1 MSEEQKRQLQQ
12 QLWAICNLLR
22 GRMAGD
28 EYRDYILGFIFYK
41 FLSERLLTMAQEAM
55 AGEELDYTQLDP
67 AKTDDAEIIEAIKE
81 EAVDTLGYHLNPDQL
96 FSAIA
101 KQIHDDKEAFIL
113 GHLGQVLRDIE
124 NSTRGHESEADFVHL
139 FEDMDLNSSKL
150 GKTPDERNKIIRD
163 ILGRLD
169 EIDFRLNEIDVD
181 VLGDSY
187 EYLISNFASDAGK
200 KAGEFYTPQK
210 ISEILARAVAMGKDN
225 LKSVYDPTCGS
236 GSLLLRVAKQVNK
249 VGRFYG
255 QEFNR
260 TTFNLAR
267 MNMILHGVH
276 YKDFDIKQDD
286 TLERPQHL
294 ESRFEAIVA
303 NPPFS
308 LDWSANPLLL
318 NDDRFSSYGKLAPK
332 SKADMA
338 FIQHM
343 LFQLDDNG
351 TAAVVVPHGVLFR
364 GSSEGHIRKHIIAEM
379 NALDAVIGLPQNL
392 FFGTG
397 IPAAILVFKKC
408 REDSEHV
415 LFIDASAE
423 FDRGKNQNTLTDA
436 NVEKIISTLSS
447 RKTIDKYS
455 YLAPLSEIAENDYN
469 LNIPRYVDTFEE
481 EEEIDLKVVREQRQI
496 LEKELADLEAEMA
509 GYLKELNYG
518 S

>member
-22 GRMAGD
+22 GRMAAD
-28 EYRDYILGFIFYK
+28 EFRDYILGFIFYK
-41 FLSERLLTMAQEAM
+41 FLSERLYQIAQDALSEDH
-55 AGEELDYTQLDP
+55 LDYVLLSETSSEH
-67 AKTDDAEIIEAIKE
+67 AEIIEAVKE
-81 EAVDTLGYHLNPDQL
+81 EAIDTLGYHLKPKQL
-96 FSAIA
+96 FGYIA
-101 KQIHDDKEAFIL
+101 AQIKGDKTSFIL
-113 GHLGQVLRDIE
+113 GDLQAVLRDIE
-124 NSTRGHESEADFVHL
+124 ESTRGHESEADFVHL

-150 GKTPDERNKIIRD
+150 GKTPDDRNKIISE
-163 ILGRLD
+163 ILIKLD
-169 EIDFRLNEIDVD
+169 DIDFRLDELDAD

-210 ISEILARAVAMGKDN
+210 VSEILARAVALGKDN
-225 LKSVYDPTCGS
+225 LKSVYDMTCGS
-236 GSLLLRVAKQVNK
+236 GSLLLRVAKQVKK

-294 ESRFEAIVA
+294 DLRFEAIVA

-308 LDWSANPLLL
+308 LEWSANPLLL
-318 NDDRFSSYGKLAPK
+318 NDDRFSPYGKLAPK

-364 GSSEGHIRKHIIAEM
+364 GSSEGHIREHIIREM
-379 NALDAVIGLPQNL
+379 NALDAVIGLPENL

-408 REDSEHV
+408 REDSYNV
-415 LFIDASAE
+415 LFIDASSE
-423 FDRGKNQNTLTDA
+423 YEKGKNQNNLLPEHVD
-436 NVEKIISTLSS
+436 KIISTLSS
-447 RKTIDKYS
+447 RETIEKYS
-455 YLAPLSEIAENDYN
+455 YLAPRSQIAENDYN
-469 LNIPRYVDTFEE
+469 LNIPRYVNTFEE
-481 EEEIDLKVVREQRQI
+481 EEEIDLLEVLAEREAIEQRV
-496 LEKELADLEAEMA
+496 EELNGKMAE
-509 GYLKELNYG
+509 YLKELNYG

>member
-12 QLWAICNLLR
+12 QLWGICNLLR

-41 FLSERLLTMAQEAM
+41 FLSERLLTMAQEVL
-55 AGEELDYTQLDP
+55 AGEGLDYKQLDP
-67 AKTDDAEIIEAIKE
+67 ARDDNAEMIEVIKG

-96 FSAIA
+96 FSTIA

-113 GHLGQVLRDIE
+113 GHLAQVLRDIE

-150 GKTPDERNKIIRD
+150 GKTPDDRNSIIRE
-163 ILGRLD
+163 ILIRLD
-169 EIDFRLNEIDVD
+169 DIDFRLDDIDAD
-181 VLGDSY
+181 VIGDSY

-210 ISEILARAVAMGKDN
+210 ISEILARAVSLGKDS
-225 LKSVYDPTCGS
+225 LKTVYDPTCGS

-294 ESRFEAIVA
+294 DLRFEAIVA

-308 LDWSANPLLL
+308 LNWSANPLLL
-318 NDDRFSSYGKLAPK
+318 NDDRFSPYGKLAPK
-332 SKADMA
+332 TKADMA

-364 GSSEGHIRKHIIAEM
+364 GSSEGHIREHIIREM
-379 NALDAVIGLPQNL
+379 NALDAVIGLPANL

-408 REDSEHV
+408 REDSENV
-415 LFIDASAE
+415 LFIDASNE
-423 FDRGKNQNTLTDA
+423 YEKGKNQNNLLDEH
-436 NVEKIISTLSS
+436 VEKIINTLAS
-447 RKTIDKYS
+447 RETIDKYS
-455 YLAPLSEIAENDYN
+455 YLAPLRQIAENDYN

-481 EEEIDLKVVREQRQI
+481 EEEIDLTAVVTEREAIEQRVS
-496 LEKELADLEAEMA
+496 ELNGKMA
-509 GYLKELNYG
+509 GYLKELNFG

>member
-41 FLSERLLTMAQEAM
+41 FLSERLLTMAQEAL
-55 AGEELDYTQLDP
+55 AGEELDYKQLDP
-67 AKTDDAEIIEAIKE
+67 AKDDHAEMIEAIKG
-81 EAVDTLGYHLNPDQL
+81 EAVDSLGYHLNPGQL

-101 KQIHDDKEAFIL
+101 KQIRDDKEAFIL
-113 GHLGQVLRDIE
+113 GHLAQVLRDIE
-124 NSTRGHESEADFVHL
+124 NSTRGQESEADFVHL

-150 GKTPDERNKIIRD
+150 GKTPEDRNSIIRE
-163 ILGRLD
+163 ILIRLD
-169 EIDFRLNEIDVD
+169 DIDFRLDDTDADVI
-181 VLGDSY
+181 GDSY

-210 ISEILARAVAMGKDN
+210 VSEILARAVSLGKDK

-236 GSLLLRVAKQVNK
+236 GSLLLRVAKKVNT
-249 VGRFYG
+249 VGHFYG

-294 ESRFEAIVA
+294 DLRFEAIVA

-308 LDWSANPLLL
+308 LNWSANPLLL
-318 NDDRFSSYGKLAPK
+318 NDDRFSPYGKLAPK
-332 SKADMA
+332 TKADMA

-364 GSSEGHIRKHIIAEM
+364 GSSEGHIREHIIREM
-379 NALDAVIGLPQNL
+379 NALDAVIGLPANL

-408 REDSEHV
+408 REDSENV
-415 LFIDASAE
+415 LFIDASNE
-423 FDRGKNQNTLTDA
+423 YEKGKNQNNLLDEH
-436 NVEKIISTLSS
+436 VEKIINTLAS
-447 RKTIDKYS
+447 RETIEKYS
-455 YLAPLSEIAENDYN
+455 YIASLSQIAENDYN
-469 LNIPRYVDTFEE
+469 LNVPRYVDTFEE
-481 EEEIDLKVVREQRQI
+481 EQEIDLMSLQAERKRIEAKIVTLNEQMG
-496 LEKELADLEAEMA
+496 E
-509 GYLKELNYG
+509 YLKELGYG
-518 S
+518 V